1 MEYDGVGNRLSMIAS
16 LPGVTGYSGT
26 TQYTYNSEDELTQET
41 STRLGSYTNSFG
53 YDSAFNPTTF
63 RGAANTFNADNQ
75 NTADT
80 FDGNGN
86 PTAYNGTTL
95 TFDPENRMTA
105 YGTAM
110 TAGYRADGLRAWKSN
125 ETTNTYFIYDGIV
138 PVCEVNSSGTVTA
151 CNTFG
156 AEGLLSR
163 HTSGGSV
170 FYAFDPQ
177 GNPAERLNAND
188 TVLGSYAF
196 DAFGAR
202 STTDTSPDV
211 YSGFEGA
218 DGYYSDGETGL
229 ELAGYRYY
237 DETAGRFVTRDPVS
251 YAGGVNV
258 YGYVGN
264 DPQSEADPAGLFHMV
279 VVIGSDGLGSGQI
292 IADPGDI
299 VPIGGGIGV
308 GIGPGGTLGSIA
320 IGGEQIGGPFPVGN
334 YVGPKRRHVDPK
346 KNKGYGPFPPG
357 TWPIIGVYPTSRK
370 LLPAMGPQHINIGNP
385 GDPPG
390 YRKCRIHSGR
400 CCFRYPTGGCLR
412 ISPGTIGFIIKMI
425 KMNPGGNNALCV
437 VQE

>member
-1 MEYDGVGNRLSMIAS
+1 MGKELSMIAG

-26 TQYTYNSEDELTQET
+26 TQYPYNSQDELTRES

-53 YDSAFNPTTF
+53 HDSAFNPTTF

-86 PTAYNGTTL
+86 PTTDNGTTL
-95 TFDPENRMTA
+95 AFDPENRMTA
-105 YGTAM
+105 YGTAL
-110 TAGYRADGLRAWKSN
+110 TAGYRGDGLRAWKSN
-125 ETTNTYFIYDGIV
+125 GTTSTYFIYDGIT

-177 GNPAERLNAND
+177 GNPAQRLTASD
-188 TVLGSYAF
+188 AVLGSYAF

-211 YSGFEGA
+211 YSGFESA

-237 DETAGRFVTRDPVS
+237 DGTTGRFVTRDPIS

-264 DPQSEADPAGLFHMV
+264 DPQSEADPAGLFHMI
-279 VVIGSDGLGSGQI
+279 VVIGSDGLGTGEI
-292 IADPGDI
+292 IADPGDW
-299 VPIGGGIGV
+299 VPIGDGIGI

-320 IGGEQIGGPFPVGN
+320 IGGEQIGGTFPVGN
-334 YVGPKRRHVDPK
+334 IAADGHK
-346 KNKGYGPFPPG
+346 PFPRG
-357 TWPIIGVYPTSRK
+357 TWPMRGHYPVGKKNWPKEGATFI
-370 LLPAMGPQHINIGNP
+370 PVGNP
-385 GDPPG
+385 GQPPAKRG
-390 YRKCRIHSGR
+390 TGIHAGR
-400 CCFRYPTGGCLR
+400 CCWRHPTLGCLR
-412 ISPGTIGFIIKMI
+412 VAPGTIGLICGMLDQ
-425 KMNPGGNNALCV
+425 NP
-437 VQE
+437 